1 MDKLK
6 GMLKISE
13 RDKKLL
19 VVVLAVLIMAL
30 AYFFGFQNLS
40 DQVDTLS
47 TKKTTLETTQRDLKE
62 KNNNKQK
69 YVNDTMNYLKQY
81 DNLLDRYAAGSTQP
95 NSIDFFNKTESV
107 TGTWVRSLSLSP
119 TTVLYKFGQIASSNV
134 NGKSN
139 YTSNLTGYKS
149 TINIAYES
157 DYSQWKNLL
166 NMSIHM
172 LIRAQ
177 LMLYL
182 HLIMRQQVLLQEQH
196 LFHFIQLKVESVII
210 RNHHLM
216 LRQEQEIYSQ
226 QLHQLSNKRIQ
237 GEGYEII

>member
-69 YVNDTMNYLKQY
+69 YV
-81 DNLLDRYAAGSTQP
+81 NLLDRYAAGSTQP

-157 DYSQWKNLL
+157 DYSQWKNFIKYVNTYADKSTIDALSASY
-166 NMSIHM
+166 NEATGVVTGTASIS
-172 LIRAQ
+172 
-177 LMLYL
+177 LYS
-182 HLIMRQQVLLQEQH
+182 IEGG
-196 LFHFIQLKVESVII
+196 
-210 RNHHLM
+210 
-216 LRQEQEIYSQ
+216 
-226 QLHQLSNKRIQ
+226 KRDYKEPSFDVKTGTGNIFSTVTPT
-237 GEGYEII
+237 E

>member
-81 DNLLDRYAAGSTQP
+81 DNLLDRYAAAH
-95 NSIDFFNKTESV
+95 
-107 TGTWVRSLSLSP
+107 SL
-119 TTVLYKFGQIASSNV
+119 
-134 NGKSN
+134 
-139 YTSNLTGYKS
+139 
-149 TINIAYES
+149 
-157 DYSQWKNLL
+157 
-166 NMSIHM
+166 
-172 LIRAQ
+172 
-177 LMLYL
+177 
-182 HLIMRQQVLLQEQH
+182 
-196 LFHFIQLKVESVII
+196 IQLIS
-210 RNHHLM
+210 LT
-216 LRQEQEIYSQ
+216 RQS
-226 QLHQLSNKRIQ
+226 L
-237 GEGYEII
+237 

>member
-157 DYSQWKNLL
+157 DYKSTIDALSASYNEATGVVTGTA
-166 NMSIHM
+166 SIS
-172 LIRAQ
+172 
-177 LMLYL
+177 LYS
-182 HLIMRQQVLLQEQH
+182 IEGG
-196 LFHFIQLKVESVII
+196 
-210 RNHHLM
+210 
-216 LRQEQEIYSQ
+216 
-226 QLHQLSNKRIQ
+226 KRDYKEPSFDVKTGTGNIFSTVTPT
-237 GEGYEII
+237 E

>member
-47 TKKTTLETTQRDLKE
+47 TKKTTLRQLRRDLKK

-81 DNLLDRYAAGSTQP
+81 DNLDRYAAGSTQP
-95 NSIDFFNKTESV
+95 NSIDFFNKTGVS
-107 TGTWVRSLSLSP
+107 TGTWVRSLSLYQQ
-119 TTVLYKFGQIASSNV
+119 LFFMFGQIAQ
-134 NGKSN
+134 K
-139 YTSNLTGYKS
+139 
-149 TINIAYES
+149 
-157 DYSQWKNLL
+157 
-166 NMSIHM
+166 
-172 LIRAQ
+172 
-177 LMLYL
+177 
-182 HLIMRQQVLLQEQH
+182 
-196 LFHFIQLKVESVII
+196 
-210 RNHHLM
+210 
-216 LRQEQEIYSQ
+216 
-226 QLHQLSNKRIQ
+226 
-237 GEGYEII
+237 